1 MDRFKNL
8 IIFAKKVE
16 EILYKNHFDEKDSQ
30 TLISEIEDE
39 VRTMIHLSDN
49 YEIRRYGEGILAFS
63 QRNRSLI
70 ALTIMFLMISSMAVY
85 MFSNYNI
92 IPKNTQSQQVSVTAD
107 DMHAS
112 DWAVGAHFSYGFHT
126 MLDKIVKHKSHLEGL
141 KYRSYEDWRYGNQDA
156 NILEIYKGAS
166 ELLPNSVRNALGN
179 NIIIEVQALNKG
191 EIVIVILQDNK
202 IILNVRFDQDKV
214 ASIGTDSYSYSN
226 SELELMYHTIRKGIE
241 DRVNTN

>member
-70 ALTIMFLMISSMAVY
+70 ALAIMFLMISSMAD
-85 MFSNYNI
+85 SN
-92 IPKNTQSQQVSVTAD
+92 P
-107 DMHAS
+107 
-112 DWAVGAHFSYGFHT
+112 
-126 MLDKIVKHKSHLEGL
+126 
-141 KYRSYEDWRYGNQDA
+141 
-156 NILEIYKGAS
+156 
-166 ELLPNSVRNALGN
+166 
-179 NIIIEVQALNKG
+179 
-191 EIVIVILQDNK
+191 
-202 IILNVRFDQDKV
+202 
-214 ASIGTDSYSYSN
+214 
-226 SELELMYHTIRKGIE
+226 
-241 DRVNTN
+241 